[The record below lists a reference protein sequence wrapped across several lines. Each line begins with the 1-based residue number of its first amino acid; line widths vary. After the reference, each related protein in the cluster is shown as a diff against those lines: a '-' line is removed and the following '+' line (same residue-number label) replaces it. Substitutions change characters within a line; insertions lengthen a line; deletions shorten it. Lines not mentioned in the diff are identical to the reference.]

1 MVGPNKAIESIQNR
15 FLRTVSFRCNV
26 IRQPH
31 TSYQPLLSF
40 LNLESLETRR
50 IRLDLCFILKLL
62 NGDIYCPNLLA
73 KLTFNIPNRS
83 TRQSNTFY
91 VPFQSTNY
99 SKNAP
104 VNRCML
110 LVNKYNPDLFLCTTI
125 NAFNIYLNCL
135 FS

>member
-50 IRLDLCFILKLL
+50 IRLDLCFIFKLL